1 MAVAVVSFVHDLPF
15 PVNFSQ
21 SVYVPWYEEHS
32 DVDSIHPVPL
42 VTHPDKNV
50 SQSTSVVAVVLWLQV
65 LSIQGPLVVVDRD
78 QHFLPLPVN
87 ALHPS

>member
-1 MAVAVVSFVHDLPF
+1 M
-15 PVNFSQ
+15 NFSQ
-21 SVYVPWYEEHS
+21 SVYNPAYDEHS
-32 DVDSIHPVPL
+32 AVDSIHPVPS

-50 SQSTSVVAVVLWLQV
+50 SQSTSVVAVVLWLQI
-65 LSIQGPLVVVDRD
+65 LSIQAPFVVVDVD